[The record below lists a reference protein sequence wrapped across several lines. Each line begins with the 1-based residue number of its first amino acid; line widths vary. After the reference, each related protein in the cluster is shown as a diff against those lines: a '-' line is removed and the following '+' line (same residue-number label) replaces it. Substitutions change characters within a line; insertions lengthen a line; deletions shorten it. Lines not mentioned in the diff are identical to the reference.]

1 MKQLSFVLSVLFAVV
16 LHGGT
21 LQAASYASALDTLNH
36 YIVDGRQLEQ
46 FDGSQLEGKKV
57 ISYKISTYSSPSR
70 GIIRLHEIQTEGV
83 TVRGTAEPVYVVDG
97 KLVAKKQF
105 ESLSPSRIKSITVNK
120 NVSREEYGQYP
131 GWENGVILVETKPA
145 GKDAQVNIGYGEADS
160 RGLSFSISSVKPE
173 EKGFVTNMYDY
184 LRGKVAG
191 VQVNPDNS
199 IYIRGINSKESSK
212 APLILVDGLEI
223 EDLSILNPQDVY
235 SVDVLKDASTAIYG
249 LRGANGVILITTKRG
264 K

>member
-1 MKQLSFVLSVLFAVV
+1 MKHFPILISLFSAVIFSC
-16 LHGGT
+16 GI
-21 LQAASYASALDTLNH
+21 LQAAPYASAVDTLNH
-36 YIVDGRQLEQ
+36 YIVDGRPLEQ
-46 FDGSQLEGKKV
+46 FDGTQLEGKKV
-57 ISYKISTYSSPSR
+57 ISYKISTYRSPAR

-83 TVRGTAEPVYVVDG
+83 TVRGAAEPVYVVDG
-97 KLVAKKQF
+97 KAVSKKQF
-105 ESLSPSRIKSITVNK
+105 ESLSPARIKSITINK
-120 NVSREEYGQYP
+120 NVSKEEYGQYP
-131 GWENGVILVETKPA
+131 GWENGVVLVETKA
-145 GKDAQVNIGYGEADS
+145 ETKNEQVNIGYGEADS

-249 LRGANGVILITTKRG
+249 LKGANGVILITTKRG